1 MAIHIGR
8 REFIATLGGAATAW
22 PFAAGA
28 QQPPKAAKVGILFPG
43 RAAAMAS
50 RVAGFREGLQAA
62 GYREPDNIELIPR
75 AAEGDPKRIAP
86 LAMELA
92 ERKVDVMVPV
102 SPAAIHAA
110 LAASASIPIVALDF
124 ESDPIASGCIKSLSR
139 PGGQVTGMFFDFPE
153 FGKKWLELLKEAMPQ
168 LIRVAVLWDPATGT
182 VQMKA
187 IESAGKLLNLKLE
200 ILEVRGAANLDD
212 SIVAA
217 AGKGVDALLM
227 LSSPVFGA
235 SPERIAGLT
244 LGLRLP
250 AVSLFPDFARAG
262 GLMAYGVD
270 PVKNWRQGAT
280 LVAKVLR
287 GAKPAEL
294 PAELPT
300 KFELVI
306 NLKTAKSLGIVLPTS
321 ILLRADEA
329 IE

>member
-1 MAIHIGR
+1 VKR
-8 REFIATLGGAATAW
+8 REFITLLGVAATW
-22 PFAAGA
+22 PLAARA
-28 QQPPKAAKVGILFPG
+28 QQSPKIAKVGILYPG
-43 RAAAMAS
+43 TTGTLPS
-50 RVAGFREGLQAA
+50 RIAGLREGLQAA
-62 GYREPDNIELIPR
+62 GYREPDNIELVTR
-75 AAEGDPKRIAP
+75 VAEGDPRRIAP

-102 SPAAIHAA
+102 SPAAVDAA
-110 LAASASIPIVALDF
+110 LAASATIPIVALDL
-124 ESDPIASGCIKSLSR
+124 ESDPIARGWIKTLSR
-139 PGGQVTGMFFDFPE
+139 PGGQITGMFFDFPE
-153 FGKKWLELLKEAMPQ
+153 FGKKWLELLKEVMPQ
-168 LIRVAVLWDPATGT
+168 LGRVAVLWDPATGP
-182 VQMKA
+182 VQIRA
-187 IESAGKLLNLKLE
+187 VESAGKLLNVKLE
-200 ILEVRGAANLDD
+200 ILEVRSANLDD

-217 AGKGVDALLM
+217 GSKGVDALLM
-227 LSSPVFGA
+227 TSSPVFGA
-235 SPERIAGLT
+235 NPERIAGLT

-270 PVKNWRQGAT
+270 PVKYWRQGAA
-280 LVAKVLR
+280 LIAKVLR

-306 NLKTAKSLGIVLPTS
+306 NLKTAKSLGIVFPTS